1 MNQQKINVNNLMR
14 KLFRIV
20 ICCLGVLCCSAVA
33 DSFSIVS
40 LNPDMPQLS
49 QAKAKMLFTG
59 RSKTVSGIGRV
70 ALLDYPQDHPSRV
83 SFYESLTGQTISQVN
98 SKWASLAFSGRATP
112 PDVLENLSLEGVKNW
127 LQENPNGLAYVTS
140 AMIPDGA
147 YILLEVEAEQ

>member
-1 MNQQKINVNNLMR
+1 MR
-14 KLFRIV
+14 KLFHIV
-20 ICCLGVLCCSAVA
+20 ICCLGVLCCTAVA

-59 RSKTVSGIGRV
+59 RSKTVSGVGRIV
-70 ALLDYPQDHPSRV
+70 LLDYPQDHPNRV

-112 PDVLENLSLEGVKNW
+112 PDVLENLTLEGVTNW
-127 LQENPNGLAYVTS
+127 LQENPNGLAYVKT

-147 YILLEVEAEQ
+147 YILLEVEAVQ